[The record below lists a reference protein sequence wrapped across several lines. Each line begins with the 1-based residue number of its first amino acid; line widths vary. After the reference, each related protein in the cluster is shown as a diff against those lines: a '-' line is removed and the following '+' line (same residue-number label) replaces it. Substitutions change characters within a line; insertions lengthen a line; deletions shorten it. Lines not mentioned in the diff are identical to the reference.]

1 MEIIDICQEL
11 TKEIPSEQIS
21 MNEKM
26 SKHTSFKVGGTAD
39 IFVILKNIN
48 ELKYVIKVAKK
59 IIYIL
64 QLSEMEAIY

>member
-1 MEIIDICQEL
+1 MTKNDKIYVEVIKIGGLILEIIVICQEL

-48 ELKYVIKVAKK
+48 ERSKK
-59 IIYIL
+59 ND
-64 QLSEMEAIY
+64 